1 MLLIY
6 GYEWDKTIF
15 ANNNQFPKFFNMLK
29 IARAND
35 LLHLDMVLPVDE
47 IISRKSRKLIK
58 IK

>member
-1 MLLIY
+1 
-6 GYEWDKTIF
+6 
-15 ANNNQFPKFFNMLK
+15 MLK

-47 IISRKSRKLIK
+47 IISRKLIK